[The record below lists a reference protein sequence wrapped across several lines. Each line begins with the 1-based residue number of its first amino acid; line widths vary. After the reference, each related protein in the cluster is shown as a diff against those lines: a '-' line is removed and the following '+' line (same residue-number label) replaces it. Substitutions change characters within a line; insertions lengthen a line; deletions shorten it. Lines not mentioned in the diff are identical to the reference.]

1 LQTDIKR
8 NPPEHQYF
16 GKCIIEPRSPH
27 SSTGTARGLLRRR
40 IKWGRKGIVD
50 DTEVKNIFFTQVEI
64 DEAQI
69 ESQGRITLSEL
80 GKKSKK

>member
-1 LQTDIKR
+1 MKYPPTPLDAEALRCASTKASEVIRQKR

-40 IKWGRKGIVD
+40 IKVIPP
-50 DTEVKNIFFTQVEI
+50 T
-64 DEAQI
+64 
-69 ESQGRITLSEL
+69 
-80 GKKSKK
+80 GKPVVMRH